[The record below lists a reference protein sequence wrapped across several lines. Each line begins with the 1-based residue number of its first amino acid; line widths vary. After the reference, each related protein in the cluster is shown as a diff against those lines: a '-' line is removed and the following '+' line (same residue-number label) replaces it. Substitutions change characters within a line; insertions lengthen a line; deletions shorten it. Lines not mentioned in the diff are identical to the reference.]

1 MQAIIL
7 AGGLGTRIKKKFPN
21 LPKPLIKLQNKSLIE
36 HQINKLISSNIT
48 SILILCRYMPER
60 IKSEIN
66 KINKEKN
73 LYKDPIKVFVEDN
86 NLGTAGAIYQAKHL
100 LNENFLV
107 LYGDTYL
114 DVHLK
119 RFVKFYN
126 RDSNIDGLIF
136 VHPNSHP
143 YDSDVIIEGENNLI
157 KDIRPY
163 PHKTEEVLPNLV
175 NAALYVLK
183 KESFFKVYK
192 DIDKSS
198 IDICKNIFPEMI
210 KKGLILKSYHSS
222 EYIKDCGTPERHSQI
237 ENHLNLNIPG
247 KRNLVNKQKAIF
259 IDRDGTLILNEY
271 IHSDQDDIL
280 ISENSDKFLRKI
292 NSSEYLSILVS
303 NQPAVAKGFI
313 KEKDLSNIS
322 NNLDMELANRDCFL
336 DKKYHCIH
344 HQDIGFEKENI
355 NLKFSCNCRKPST
368 GNFLKASSEYNIEAS
383 NSWMIGD
390 NVNDY
395 LSSYLFGSTF
405 IHLNKSLSLEDFIA
419 PCISCQN
426 FDEISHLIFNDY
438 PMIVSKLEKNSNL
451 INFTNNKD
459 KRFILIGSNTRDLIL
474 KLKAS
479 IEILKKCTS
488 RNFKKILFR
497 KILYVPKKN
506 IRKISIFER
515 YLFRVI
521 NNNKIPE
528 HIGFDLSPP
537 SEYPL
542 ESNYEV
548 RIVEGIVN

>member
-1 MQAIIL
+1 MQAVIL

-21 LPKPLIKLQNKSLIE
+21 TPKPLIKLKSKSLIE

-60 IKSEIN
+60 IKSEIH

-114 DVHLK
+114 DVHIK
-119 RFVKFYN
+119 RFVNFYN

-157 KDIRPY
+157 QDIRPY

-183 KESFFKVYK
+183 KESFFKAYK
-192 DIDKSS
+192 NIDKSS

-237 ENHLNLNIPG
+237 ENHLNLNIPE
-247 KRNLVNKQKAIF
+247 KRNLANKQKAIF

-280 ISENSDKFLRKI
+280 ISENADKFLRKI

-322 NNLDMELANRDCFL
+322 NNLDMELANRDCFI

-355 NLKFSCNCRKPST
+355 NLKFSCNCRKPSI

-405 IHLNKSLSLEDFIA
+405 IHLNRNLSLEDFIA
-419 PCISCQN
+419 PYISCQN
-426 FDEISHLIFNDY
+426 FDEICHLIFNDY
-438 PMIVSKLEKNSNL
+438 PMMLSKLEKNSNL

-459 KRFILIGSNTRDLIL
+459 KKFILFGSNTRDLIL

-479 IEILKKCTS
+479 IEILNKYTS

-521 NNNKIPE
+521 YNNKIPD

-537 SEYPL
+537 TENPL
-542 ESNYEV
+542 GSNYEV